1 MRIERAIKI
10 YRHFS
15 KHLETMLPNQG
26 PGVKER
32 TGMWAKDVQQATQAL
47 LSRQRELHTFPEHR
61 ESRYRPQSTV
71 SPPRLLAYPIF
82 FKAVSL

>member
-1 MRIERAIKI
+1 MRIERGIEI

-47 LSRQRELHTFPEHR
+47 LSRQRELHAF
-61 ESRYRPQSTV
+61 SRTQGVSIQTSEY